1 VELRVRAR
9 ACANDAQQRRGTIR
23 SKNPLTKSRS
33 KNPLTAQRWK
43 VERGVKLKTK
53 YNAPSDI
60 KREKSKSNSPD
71 SGEKNKK
78 RRKIKIETGKVSQAK
93 LKSVKKKILK

>member
-1 VELRVRAR
+1 M
-9 ACANDAQQRRGTIR
+9 G
-23 SKNPLTKSRS
+23 
-33 KNPLTAQRWK
+33 
-43 VERGVKLKTK
+43 GVKLKTK

-93 LKSVKKKILK
+93 L